1 MSSLLDSV
9 SLAPTCSEGEEES
22 LVRMVLQQR
31 LHSPP
36 HPLIPLVDQFLSEV
50 AVYFLCGH
58 LLAGR
63 QSHVVEVWDLREKGV
78 TVESRQDGWQ
88 TKLETREGKKVFPVI
103 DHLD

>member
-9 SLAPTCSEGEEES
+9 SLAPTCSEGEEET
-22 LVRMVLQQR
+22 LVGMVLQQR

-36 HPLIPLVDQFLSEV
+36 HPLIPLVDQLLSEV

-63 QSHVVEVWDLREKGV
+63 QSHIVEIWDLREKGV
-78 TVESRQDGWQ
+78 TDKMVGGQRRRRGRSFIRD
-88 TKLETREGKKVFPVI
+88 KK
-103 DHLD
+103 